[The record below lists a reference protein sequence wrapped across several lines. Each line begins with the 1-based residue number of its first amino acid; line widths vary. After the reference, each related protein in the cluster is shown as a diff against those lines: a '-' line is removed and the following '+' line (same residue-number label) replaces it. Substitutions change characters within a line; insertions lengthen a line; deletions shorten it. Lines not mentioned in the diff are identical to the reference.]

1 MRHKCSG
8 GKKSPGQMLDW
19 EKIIV
24 MCPEAREKKFSEN
37 QTPVRTGNILP
48 PRLSAD
54 SIFVSV

>member
-24 MCPEAREKKFSEN
+24 MCPEAREKN
-37 QTPVRTGNILP
+37 
-48 PRLSAD
+48 
-54 SIFVSV
+54 SVKIKLR